1 MLNFSKPDFYF
12 PMKHLENEFSQNHSL
27 IKRLSRSAV
36 SGNNPNNVI
45 GMETIKI

>member
-12 PMKHLENEFSQNHSL
+12 PMKHLEKEFSQNHSQ
-27 IKRLSRSAV
+27 KRLSCSAASV
-36 SGNNPNNVI
+36 NNPNNVV